1 MVRWMDSIPVLA
13 KEGGFFVLDGR
24 KHTNSVELPDVLD
37 VLTFNGNGSYTLKED
52 NEKGRMETSFVSK
65 AEAGK
70 QTVEIKV
77 CGDECI
83 ASRKMKLQFRNI
95 EKGVVR
101 VYENGAL
108 ASASVKMDGFV
119 TVTLSDVKAGASYT
133 VEVEYEE
140 NVRRFRKRLVEALAH
155 IELSTTNKDHIL
167 RSTREFSEVETLDY
181 IRRYE
186 KLTENEKIYMTEEW

>member
-1 MVRWMDSIPVLA
+1 
-13 KEGGFFVLDGR
+13 
-24 KHTNSVELPDVLD
+24 
-37 VLTFNGNGSYTLKED
+37 
-52 NEKGRMETSFVSK
+52 
-65 AEAGK
+65 
-70 QTVEIKV
+70 VEIKV

-101 VYENGAL
+101 VYENGTPV
-108 ASASVKMDGFV
+108 SASVKMDGFV

-133 VEVEYEE
+133 VEVEYED

-155 IELSTTNKDHIL
+155 IELPTTNKDHIL
-167 RSTREFSEVETLDY
+167 RSTREFSEAETLDY